1 MSFIMIREDIT
12 KIKVDA
18 VVNAA
23 NTGLLMG
30 GGVCGAIFAAAGPQK
45 LRRACS
51 RLAPIRVGEAAVTPG
66 FALPAKYIIHAAG
79 PVYRRQESGQCE
91 RELRAAYASALRLA
105 LENGC
110 ESIAFPLISSG
121 IYGYPKTEALRTA
134 VSEIRR
140 FLEKHEMAVYLAV
153 LDKTAFAADSGL
165 AAEVGR
171 YLGERYIGRSEVFG
185 AALPVSAKA
194 GAQREEEE
202 SREAQDFRAGKIRIP
217 EKVSCEKNAEIPAV
231 VPLEENTGIPEKV
244 LPEGNTRIQE
254 EVLPEENARKP
265 EKVLPEGNTRIREE
279 VLPEKNARRP
289 EKDLLE
295 ENAEIPAGVP
305 LEENV
310 RIPGEILLKENARRP
325 EKVPPEENTGRPEK
339 VPHEGNAE
347 ISEGVPLEENTG
359 RPEKVLHEGNAE
371 ISEGVPPEENTGRP
385 EKVPLEENVRIP
397 GEILLKENAR
407 KPEKDPLE
415 ENAEIPAG
423 VPIKQNAGILRRFS
437 RDMEDGGQR
446 KEYSPKD
453 VTGKKRSLFASLRTE
468 KGRRN
473 VPGECSSGGRRS
485 VAGKSSAGREA
496 PVPRRL
502 KKTNPAELQ
511 ELVAALDKPFSEALL
526 HLIDERGY
534 TDAEVYRRANL
545 DRRLFS
551 KIRTNSAYM
560 PSKRTA
566 IALAVAL
573 QLNLSETRELLA
585 RAGYALSHSQKF
597 DVIVEYFIV
606 NGKYDLYEINEIL
619 FQYDQPLLGGE
630 K

>member
-217 EKVSCEKNAEIPAV
+217 EKVSHEKNAEIPAG

-244 LPEGNTRIQE
+244 LPEGNTRIRE
-254 EVLPEENARKP
+254 EVLPEE
-265 EKVLPEGNTRIREE
+265 
-279 VLPEKNARRP
+279 NARRP

-295 ENAEIPAGVP
+295 ENAEIPEKVP
-305 LEENV
+305 LEENA

-325 EKVPPEENTGRPEK
+325 EKV
-339 VPHEGNAE
+339 
-347 ISEGVPLEENTG
+347 
-359 RPEKVLHEGNAE
+359 LHEGNAE
-371 ISEGVPPEENTGRP
+371 ISEG
-385 EKVPLEENVRIP
+385 VPLEENVRIP

-415 ENAEIPAG
+415 ENTEIPAG

-446 KEYSPKD
+446 KEYSKKD

-473 VPGECSSGGRRS
+473 VPVECSSGGRRF

>member
-202 SREAQDFRAGKIRIP
+202 SGQAQDFHAGKIRIP
-217 EKVSCEKNAEIPAV
+217 EKVSYEKNAEIPAG
-231 VPLEENTGIPEKV
+231 VPLEENTGI
-244 LPEGNTRIQE
+244 
-254 EVLPEENARKP
+254 P

-279 VLPEKNARRP
+279 VLPEKNAR
-289 EKDLLE
+289 
-295 ENAEIPAGVP
+295 
-305 LEENV
+305 
-310 RIPGEILLKENARRP
+310 
-325 EKVPPEENTGRPEK
+325 
-339 VPHEGNAE
+339 
-347 ISEGVPLEENTG
+347 
-359 RPEKVLHEGNAE
+359 
-371 ISEGVPPEENTGRP
+371 RP

>member
-202 SREAQDFRAGKIRIP
+202 SGQAQDFHAGKIRIP
-217 EKVSCEKNAEIPAV
+217 EKVSYEKNAEIPAG
-231 VPLEENTGIPEKV
+231 VPLEENTGI
-244 LPEGNTRIQE
+244 
-254 EVLPEENARKP
+254 P

-295 ENAEIPAGVP
+295 ENAEIPEGVLLEENARRPEKDPLEENVRIPGEILLKENARRPEKDPLEENAEIPAGVP
-305 LEENV
+305 LEENARRPEKV
-310 RIPGEILLKENARRP
+310 PLEENARIPGEILLKENARRP

-339 VPHEGNAE
+339 VP
-347 ISEGVPLEENTG
+347 
-359 RPEKVLHEGNAE
+359 
-371 ISEGVPPEENTGRP
+371 
-385 EKVPLEENVRIP
+385 LEENVRIL

-407 KPEKDPLE
+407 KPEKDLLE
-415 ENAEIPAG
+415 ENAEIPEG

-473 VPGECSSGGRRS
+473 VPVECSSGGRRS

-502 KKTNPAELQ
+502 KKTNPAELR

>member
-30 GGVCGAIFAAAGPQK
+30 DGVCGAIFAAAGPQK

-51 RLAPIRVGEAAVTPG
+51 RLAPIRVGEAVVTPG

-153 LDKTAFAADSGL
+153 LDKTAFAADGGL
-165 AAEVGR
+165 VAEVGR
-171 YLGERYIGRSEVFG
+171 YLGERYIDRSEVFG

-217 EKVSCEKNAEIPAV
+217 EKVSHEKNAEIPAV
-231 VPLEENTGIPEKV
+231 VP
-244 LPEGNTRIQE
+244 
-254 EVLPEENARKP
+254 
-265 EKVLPEGNTRIREE
+265 
-279 VLPEKNARRP
+279 
-289 EKDLLE
+289 
-295 ENAEIPAGVP
+295 
-305 LEENV
+305 
-310 RIPGEILLKENARRP
+310 
-325 EKVPPEENTGRPEK
+325 
-339 VPHEGNAE
+339 
-347 ISEGVPLEENTG
+347 
-359 RPEKVLHEGNAE
+359 
-371 ISEGVPPEENTGRP
+371 
-385 EKVPLEENVRIP
+385 
-397 GEILLKENAR
+397 
-407 KPEKDPLE
+407 
-415 ENAEIPAG
+415 
-423 VPIKQNAGILRRFS
+423 IKQSAGILRRFP
-437 RDMEDGGQR
+437 RDKEDGGQR
-446 KEYSPKD
+446 KEYSPKE
-453 VTGKKRSLFASLRTE
+453 VTGKKQSLFASLRTE

-485 VAGKSSAGREA
+485 VAGKSPAGREA
-496 PVPRRL
+496 PVARSL
-502 KKTNPAELQ
+502 DKTNPAKLR
-511 ELVAALDKPFSEALL
+511 ELVAALDEPFSEALL

>member
-202 SREAQDFRAGKIRIP
+202 SGQAQDFHAGKIRIP
-217 EKVSCEKNAEIPAV
+217 EKVSYEKNAEIPAG
-231 VPLEENTGIPEKV
+231 VPLEENTGIPV
-244 LPEGNTRIQE
+244 
-254 EVLPEENARKP
+254 
-265 EKVLPEGNTRIREE
+265 KVLPEGNTRIREE

-295 ENAEIPAGVP
+295 ENAEIPEGVP
-305 LEENV
+305 LE
-310 RIPGEILLKENARRP
+310 ENARRP
-325 EKVPPEENTGRPEK
+325 EKVP
-339 VPHEGNAE
+339 
-347 ISEGVPLEENTG
+347 LEENARILG
-359 RPEKVLHEGNAE
+359 EILLKENAGIPEK
-371 ISEGVPPEENTGRP
+371 VPPEENTGRP
-385 EKVPLEENVRIP
+385 EKVPLEENVRIL

>member
-23 NTGLLMG
+23 NTGLLVG

-51 RLAPIRVGEAAVTPG
+51 RLAPIRVGEAVVTPG

-153 LDKTAFAADSGL
+153 LDKTAFAADGGL
-165 AAEVGR
+165 VAEVGR
-171 YLGERYIGRSEVFG
+171 YLGERYIDRSEVFG

-217 EKVSCEKNAEIPAV
+217 EKVSHEKNAEIPAV

-244 LPEGNTRIQE
+244 LPEGNTRIRE
-254 EVLPEENARKP
+254 EVLPEE
-265 EKVLPEGNTRIREE
+265 
-279 VLPEKNARRP
+279 NARRP

-295 ENAEIPAGVP
+295 EKAEIPEGVP
-305 LEENV
+305 LEENA
-310 RIPGEILLKENARRP
+310 RIPGEILLKENAR
-325 EKVPPEENTGRPEK
+325 
-339 VPHEGNAE
+339 
-347 ISEGVPLEENTG
+347 

-371 ISEGVPPEENTGRP
+371 ISEGVPPEENTGIPEKVLPEGNAEIPAGFSPEKNAGRP
-385 EKVPLEENVRIP
+385 EKVLSEDKAKIPVGVPPEENVRIP
-397 GEILLKENAR
+397 GEILLRENAR
-407 KPEKDPLE
+407 RPEKDPLE

-423 VPIKQNAGILRRFS
+423 VPIKQSAGILRRFP
-437 RDMEDGGQR
+437 RDKEDGGQR
-446 KEYSPKD
+446 KEYSPKE
-453 VTGKKRSLFASLRTE
+453 VTGKKQSLFASLRTE

-485 VAGKSSAGREA
+485 VAGKSPAGREA
-496 PVPRRL
+496 PVARSL
-502 KKTNPAELQ
+502 DKTNPAKLR
-511 ELVAALDKPFSEALL
+511 ELVAALDEPFSEALL

>member
-66 FALPAKYIIHAAG
+66 FALPAKYIIHVAG

-202 SREAQDFRAGKIRIP
+202 SGQAQDFHAGKIRIP
-217 EKVSCEKNAEIPAV
+217 EKVSYEKNAEIPAG
-231 VPLEENTGIPEKV
+231 VPLEENTGI
-244 LPEGNTRIQE
+244 
-254 EVLPEENARKP
+254 P

-295 ENAEIPAGVP
+295 ENAEIP
-305 LEENV
+305 E
-310 RIPGEILLKENARRP
+310 
-325 EKVPPEENTGRPEK
+325 
-339 VPHEGNAE
+339 
-347 ISEGVPLEENTG
+347 
-359 RPEKVLHEGNAE
+359 
-371 ISEGVPPEENTGRP
+371 
-385 EKVPLEENVRIP
+385 
-397 GEILLKENAR
+397 
-407 KPEKDPLE
+407 
-415 ENAEIPAG
+415 G

-473 VPGECSSGGRRS
+473 VPVECSSGGRRS

-502 KKTNPAELQ
+502 KKTNPAELR

>member
-202 SREAQDFRAGKIRIP
+202 SGQAQDSRAGKIRIP
-217 EKVSCEKNAEIPAV
+217 EKVSCEKNAEIPEK

-244 LPEGNTRIQE
+244 LPEGNTRI
-254 EVLPEENARKP
+254 
-265 EKVLPEGNTRIREE
+265 REE
-279 VLPEKNARRP
+279 VLPE
-289 EKDLLE
+289 
-295 ENAEIPAGVP
+295 
-305 LEENV
+305 
-310 RIPGEILLKENARRP
+310 
-325 EKVPPEENTGRPEK
+325 
-339 VPHEGNAE
+339 
-347 ISEGVPLEENTG
+347 
-359 RPEKVLHEGNAE
+359 
-371 ISEGVPPEENTGRP
+371 
-385 EKVPLEENVRIP
+385 
-397 GEILLKENAR
+397 ENAR

-453 VTGKKRSLFASLRTE
+453 VTGKKRSLFSSLRTE

-473 VPGECSSGGRRS
+473 VPGECSSGRRS